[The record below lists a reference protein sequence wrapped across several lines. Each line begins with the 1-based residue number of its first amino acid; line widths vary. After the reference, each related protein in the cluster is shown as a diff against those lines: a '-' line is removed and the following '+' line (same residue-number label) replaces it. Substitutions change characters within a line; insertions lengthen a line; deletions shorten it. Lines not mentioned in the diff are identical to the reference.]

1 MDLENE
7 LQGSAEPLGTDV
19 PVLGW
24 PGRMQPHAWQ
34 PWEIPNVSL
43 QLFSQ
48 NTCETKDKFVWC
60 HLLGLSFR
68 EKFRTEISLSSSQ
81 AEGDSAH

>member
-1 MDLENE
+1 MHLEDE
-7 LQGSAEPLGTDV
+7 LQPQGSAQFPLGTDV

-43 QLFSQ
+43 QLFTQ
-48 NTCETKDKFVWC
+48 NTCEAKDKFAWC
-60 HLLGLSFR
+60 HLLGCHL
-68 EKFRTEISLSSSQ
+68 
-81 AEGDSAH
+81 EGNSGQKYPCPLPG